1 MQSDSA
7 MKLVHFEDT
16 NIFKKTGANEKENTN
31 PSADQIISEKTKIAE
46 GATSIKHDTGNEKC
60 ISQSCLTT
68 AIFDLIKIT

>member
-7 MKLVHFEDT
+7 MKIVHFEDT

-46 GATSIKHDTGNEKC
+46 GATSIKDDTGNEMAKNVFHKVVQRQQYS
-60 ISQSCLTT
+60 I
-68 AIFDLIKIT
+68 